1 MVGQAR
7 WMLCYMRWVEMLWF
21 ISGGWWREVERVG
34 GCSWICWILD
44 VGSSQKDEGI
54 VKWNFCFL
62 GFFSLFFVNLWCVLV
77 VLKNKLM
84 YMGRF
89 LCAVVGLVLFCFALL
104 MVLYFSSRRVFFG
117 VLFFI
122 CAAIKNEA
130 NKTTKNKIEEIIVC
144 IF

>member
-1 MVGQAR
+1 M
-7 WMLCYMRWVEMLWF
+7 
-21 ISGGWWREVERVG
+21 
-34 GCSWICWILD
+34 
-44 VGSSQKDEGI
+44 
-54 VKWNFCFL
+54 
-62 GFFSLFFVNLWCVLV
+62 

-89 LCAVVGLVLFCFALL
+89 LCAVVGLVLFLL
-104 MVLYFSSRRVFFG
+104 LVLFFRRFSTRRVFFG

-122 CAAIKNEA
+122 CVAIKNEA